1 MNFWAQPRPSETL
14 RLLKSGGR
22 RAVLRPR
29 NEHPERRVD
38 LPEDAK
44 SLSRL
49 QLLMLLAAARAH
61 RERDWLLLLV
71 CFWHGLRV
79 SELVAFGKDA
89 IADGYLAIRRT
100 DGSDRTRHM
109 LVEHPEPLLDEKDA
123 LVAFAEQAEVGVPVF
138 NVCRRRVDQLM
149 KRYCAEVGI
158 PLHLAHAQTLRHTV
172 ARLSIESGGIE
183 HARRWLGYKS
193 RTSIY
198 ECLKVT
204 EDEAEKAVG
213 RESRRETR
221 ERQQTRVRSDL
232 KVGAV
237 QSEMGGCRCAE
248 RWG

>member
-1 MNFWAQPRPSETL
+1 VNFWAQPRPVETL
-14 RLLKSGGR
+14 RLVPSGGR
-22 RAVLRPR
+22 REVIRRR
-29 NEHPERRVD
+29 NTGAESRVD

-44 SLSRL
+44 SLSRP
-49 QLLMLLAAARAH
+49 QLLMLLACARAH

-89 IADGYLAIRRT
+89 VADGYLTIRRP
-100 DGSDRTRHM
+100 DGSARTRHM

-123 LVAFAEQAEVGVPVF
+123 LGEFAEQAEVGLPVF

-158 PLHLAHAQTLRHTV
+158 PAHLAHAQTLRHTV

-183 HARRWLGYKS
+183 YARRWLGYKS

-198 ECLKVT
+198 ECLKGT
-204 EDEAEKAVG
+204 EEEAEGAAG
-213 RESRRETR
+213 RESEKQATAA
-221 ERQQTRVRSDL
+221 L
-232 KVGAV
+232 PF
-237 QSEMGGCRCAE
+237 
-248 RWG
+248 